1 MKLNMVW
8 AFLALGAST
17 ALAAAPNMVA
27 GTWKLQP
34 KTGFAG
40 GFDSLMFTKDGKLLN
55 VSIPNRRELL
65 GDYRR
70 DNDKVIARG
79 RSGETYAFEL
89 MKDGR
94 LCVFPGP
101 AMIPVDGSAKGS
113 SGERQCYQRMPDP
126 A

>member
-1 MKLNMVW
+1 MKLNIAW

-17 ALAAAPNMVA
+17 ALAGVPNTVV

-40 GFDSLMFTKDGKLLN
+40 GFDSLMFTRNGRLLN
-55 VSIPNRRELL
+55 VSIPNRRDLL
-65 GDYRR
+65 GDYRL

-101 AMIPVDGSAKGS
+101 AMIPLNGSVKDS
-113 SGERQCYQRMPDP
+113 RGERQCYQRLPDP